1 MWGGKECGCMKKRVG
16 VVCVV
21 FVWWIVGGGGGLLG
35 NSVSQIFELAPRFKE
50 NLLFS
55 ATVKH

>member
-1 MWGGKECGCMKKRVG
+1 VG
-16 VVCVV
+16 RAVE
-21 FVWWIVGGGGGLLG
+21 GGGGGGGGGVVGGGWGGGVCSWLLG

-55 ATVKH
+55 VTVKD